1 MEKYKNTAKL
11 ICLAVVLCAVVVSA
25 VFFAAGC
32 SKKNDSEAENREKSA
47 SDGPAQ
53 NETPAE
59 TEAPEIQPDLP
70 EADFGGYE
78 FTFLVRMIDDAHWYP
93 YNPREIYAE
102 EENAEPINDAVYRRN
117 RYVEDKYNCSIKQ
130 NQTPNY
136 AGEMQKTVKAGDD
149 IYSVYYAAVVD
160 LTSPAA
166 NGFFCDLFE
175 IPHLDLGAPWW
186 DRNAVKSL
194 SIGRRLFFATS
205 DLMIVDND
213 STSTL
218 VFNKKLIQE
227 HALENPYELVRG
239 NKWTLDKLIE
249 MSRGV
254 AQDLNGDGIMDYND
268 KFGFV
273 GYRNAA
279 FSLVHAADV
288 WIAQK
293 DKDDMPYFTLNTDKF
308 FTVFDKACDLMYDAG
323 SYNIHHLEGKFPEI
337 YKISAQMFMEDRSLF
352 YWILLH
358 DIFDFRDMESDFGI
372 LPLPKYSGDQKE
384 YYHEVNHYH
393 GHALAI
399 PVSVSDQERT
409 GIILEALTAK
419 SRYTLL
425 PAYYDISLQRKFSRD
440 EESREMLDIIFS
452 SFMYDV
458 GAINEWGS
466 IFYNL
471 VMMTMKNDRDIA
483 SKFEKYEAKALQD
496 MQKTMDLYEKIGK

>member
-1 MEKYKNTAKL
+1 MGIKVILRLMAYAL
-11 ICLAVVLCAVVVSA
+11 IILLIFCLSA
-25 VFFAAGC
+25 C
-32 SKKNDSEAENREKSA
+32 SKEDGADTDEKNKNAGDDVQTETTAEKA
-47 SDGPAQ
+47 V
-53 NETPAE
+53 
-59 TEAPEIQPDLP
+59 EIQPDLP

-102 EENAEPINDAVYRRN
+102 QENAEPVNDAVYRRN
-117 RYVEDKYNCSIKQ
+117 RFVEGQYNCVIKQ
-130 NQTPNY
+130 VQTASY
-136 AGEMQKTVKAGDD
+136 ASELQKTVKAGDD
-149 IYSVYYAAVVD
+149 VYSLYYAAVVD

-166 NGFFCDLFE
+166 NGFFHDLFAV
-175 IPHLDLGAPWW
+175 PHLDLGAPWW
-186 DRNAVKSL
+186 DQNAVKSL
-194 SIGRRLFFATS
+194 SIGHRLFFGTS

-213 STSTL
+213 STSIL
-218 VFNKKLIQE
+218 VFNKKLIQD
-227 HALENPYELVRG
+227 HALENPYELVHNNR
-239 NKWTLDKLIE
+239 WTLDKLIE
-249 MSRGV
+249 MTRGV
-254 AQDLNGDGIMDYND
+254 AQDINGDGIMDYND

-293 DKDDMPYFTLNTDKF
+293 DKDDIPYFTLNTEKF
-308 FTVFDKACDLMYDAG
+308 FAAFDRACDLMYDQG

-337 YKISAQMFMEDRSLF
+337 YKISAQMFMENRSLF
-352 YWILLH
+352 YWILMH

-399 PVSVSDQERT
+399 PVSVTELERT

-440 EESREMLDIIFS
+440 EESKEMLDIIFS
-452 SFMYDV
+452 SLMYDV

-466 IFYNL
+466 IFFNL

-496 MQKTMDLYEKIGK
+496 MQKTIDLYKNISH